1 MNFGYVFKT
10 TGGRDVTVSEP
21 FKFEDSKPFIPHY
34 SVVKD
39 ETFDAIA
46 AGCAEGTKC
55 YNIHPPYAG
64 VDSENH
70 AILVPADMDVIE
82 HPDMFEVARYN
93 YNIDQAK
100 RSDVIYNGRD
110 DDEEGCF
117 AFFGIDM
124 TLVGNNPT
132 EVFGPNTYLVRLM
145 DLPTTEPL
153 NPEFRHLVLR
163 VGEERLERT
172 TELVKTTV
180 EDLAWKLNIEYTG
193 DMDYDDFKLQQR
205 HVAIVALMLLR
216 QNNIIT
222 SRELDAEDVL
232 YLYILENIFRE
243 DFIKTEHLVQFGYI
257 PMLIG
262 AAIGLICAGIIV
274 K

>member
-21 FKFEDSKPFIPHY
+21 FEFEADKPFIPHY
-34 SVVKD
+34 SVVPD
-39 ETFDAIA
+39 ETFNALV
-46 AGCAEGTKC
+46 AGCREGTKC

-64 VDSENH
+64 VDSETR

-82 HPDMFEVARYN
+82 HNDVFEIARFN

-124 TLVGNNPT
+124 ALVGNNPT

-172 TELVKTTV
+172 TELVKTAV

-205 HVAIVALMLLR
+205 HVAIIALMLLR

-222 SRELDAEDVL
+222 GRELDAEDAL